1 MKKLT
6 KENDGLLIG
15 ALMFG
20 YYQVIKEDLCSTG
33 REAYSYL
40 ESFIAKELEPF
51 LDENYQVELEGYGI
65 FSFQERDYNGRLYD
79 FWKVDAMEEVRV

>member
-20 YYQVIKEDLCSTG
+20 YYQV
-33 REAYSYL
+33 
-40 ESFIAKELEPF
+40 
-51 LDENYQVELEGYGI
+51 ELEGYGI
-65 FSFQERDYNGRLYD
+65 FSFQHRDYNGRLYD
-79 FWKVDAMEEVRV
+79 FWEIDAMEEVRV